1 MVERHHWIN
10 GHESEQTPGDS
21 EGQGSLACCS
31 PGGCKESDTTEP
43 LKATTTFLE
52 RIFSLLNIFYLEN
65 EIYLL
70 KCMFLP
76 AALNFYLNVFS
87 SQERKTFGGNF
98 PQLSNDYLPAKNTPP
113 LAIKLVYFPRTIISF
128 WLYLWVFKKN
138 IFMRF
143 YFNKI
148 LGKGFIAWLLS
159 KTVVLKSSELPGGL
173 AHNQR
178 FWFSERGLKICIS
191 NKSLSDSQATHSET
205 KLWEPLF

>member
-1 MVERHHWIN
+1 MLQSRGLQRV
-10 GHESEQTPGDS
+10 GHDWATESNNNLPWENFFFTQYI
-21 EGQGSLACCS
+21 LFR
-31 PGGCKESDTTEP
+31 KW
-43 LKATTTFLE
+43 
-52 RIFSLLNIFYLEN
+52 NIFTKMYV
-65 EIYLL
+65 
-70 KCMFLP
+70 LP